1 MSVRGALYAA
11 AARALAPLFLVAAVI
26 TGGSTFEGEYIQA
39 IGFAASAL
47 LLALLFGRRLQWV
60 SGRVATVLLFFMGVG
75 ILGAAQLI
83 PIPIG
88 WTSALADRA
97 TAYAGLAALG
107 HSPKVFPLS
116 LSPESTVAALLAF
129 LTPLAAFCLVAA
141 LKWSRTAEMLKWTIP
156 LLGAAGA
163 LLGLAQVLLGD
174 SPRLYLYERTN
185 EGLPAGFFANIN
197 HQASFLLMCL
207 PFVAALGRDLR
218 RDWQAGD
225 TQFAAAMLL
234 MACGLLIIAGVFG
247 AGSVAGYIL
256 LAPVTLLSLNLF
268 LYDRNG
274 ATSPLPVAGLVLGIF
289 LFAAVFVFSSPVL
302 EGLGNTSLDDDQ
314 LSRIGI
320 ARTSMDVLG
329 QHWKA
334 GAGLGSFAEVYHLY
348 EDPASVV
355 DTYIAHVHNDYL
367 EWLIETGAAGG
378 AMLGAFLIWFLVQ
391 FIRVWT
397 DTTAGAVTLRRAASI
412 ACLVIAL
419 HSLAD
424 YPLRT
429 PGIAVLG
436 SMCLALMVVPRRKRS
451 KQPQPELAGPEQ
463 SIRTI
468 TF

>member
-47 LLALLFGRRLQWV
+47 LLAWLFGRRLQWV

-107 HSPKVFPLS
+107 HSPRVFPLS

-197 HQASFLLMCL
+197 HQASFLLICL

-218 RDWQAGD
+218 RDWRAGD
-225 TQFAAAMLL
+225 TQFATAILL
-234 MACGLLIIAGVFG
+234 IACGLLIIAGVFG

-256 LAPVTLLSLNLF
+256 LAPVTLLSLNLL
-268 LYDRNG
+268 LYERRG
-274 ATSPLPVAGLVLGIF
+274 GVSPLPVAGLVLGIF

-367 EWLIETGAAGG
+367 EWLI
-378 AMLGAFLIWFLVQ
+378 
-391 FIRVWT
+391 
-397 DTTAGAVTLRRAASI
+397 
-412 ACLVIAL
+412 
-419 HSLAD
+419 
-424 YPLRT
+424 
-429 PGIAVLG
+429 
-436 SMCLALMVVPRRKRS
+436 
-451 KQPQPELAGPEQ
+451 
-463 SIRTI
+463 
-468 TF
+468 